1 MAIRRHDSLSRVVRV
16 VRVRVARRTGTAGDD
31 PHTPMVYVSVG
42 RSVDRSSRGVGAVC
56 RALPRASAHS
66 RFVDN
71 HTARGAYG
79 DAATATRDDA
89 RRRRRRRDD
98 DDDDDDGGGGAND
111 RESVGVDDDA
121 RADDDDDDDG
131 ATRARAM
138 VWFGTRTRHRAGD
151 GGRASHRG
159 RDRRAA

>member
-1 MAIRRHDSLSRVVRV
+1 MSRSLARSIG
-16 VRVRVARRTGTAGDD
+16 RVAASARCAAQTA
-31 PHTPMVYVSVG
+31 
-42 RSVDRSSRGVGAVC
+42 RI
-56 RALPRASAHS
+56 AHS

-89 RRRRRRRDD
+89 RLRTTSRD

-121 RADDDDDDDG
+121 RADDDDDDDDG

>member
-1 MAIRRHDSLSRVVRV
+1 MSRSVARSIG
-16 VRVRVARRTGTAGDD
+16 RVAASARCAAQTA
-31 PHTPMVYVSVG
+31 
-42 RSVDRSSRGVGAVC
+42 RI
-56 RALPRASAHS
+56 AHS

-89 RRRRRRRDD
+89 RRRTTTR